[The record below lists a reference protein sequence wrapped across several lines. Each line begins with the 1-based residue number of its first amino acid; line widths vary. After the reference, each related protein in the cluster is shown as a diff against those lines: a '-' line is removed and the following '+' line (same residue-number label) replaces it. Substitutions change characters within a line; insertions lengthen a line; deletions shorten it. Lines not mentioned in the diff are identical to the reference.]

1 MTNKFVVQNL
11 IYKRVINSFKIVK
24 KMDWLNEDEE
34 NTLELFEINFLK
46 IQFII
51 IVINDL
57 LTRD

>member
-1 MTNKFVVQNL
+1 
-11 IYKRVINSFKIVK
+11 
-24 KMDWLNEDEE
+24 MDWLNENEE

>member
-1 MTNKFVVQNL
+1 
-11 IYKRVINSFKIVK
+11 
-24 KMDWLNEDEE
+24 MDWLNEDEE